1 MYFNALFNGKKSAKE
16 LTDYINKGIGSL
28 QMKEEVGQIMKDIG
42 KLYVQELMEE
52 LIQVVEG
59 KD

>member
-1 MYFNALFNGKKSAKE
+1 M
-16 LTDYINKGIGSL
+16 TDYINKGIGSL